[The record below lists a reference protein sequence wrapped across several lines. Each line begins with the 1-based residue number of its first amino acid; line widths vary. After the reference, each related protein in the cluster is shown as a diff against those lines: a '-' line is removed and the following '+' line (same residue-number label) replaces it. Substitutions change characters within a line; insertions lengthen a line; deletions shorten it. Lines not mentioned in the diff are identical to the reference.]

1 MGVFPLCST
10 EMLEKLLNVVCGRN
24 HDTTDENNCNN
35 NHTNGKKVRGT
46 VVLMKKNVLD
56 LTDVGAS
63 FLDRVHEVFGKGVSL
78 QLISADHAEPGNG
91 CKGKL
96 GKPAFLE
103 NWVSTLTSISAGDAT
118 FNVTFDWDE
127 SMGFPGAFIIKNY
140 HHSQLYLRTVV
151 LEDVPGHGQLHFV
164 CNSWVYPAHRY
175 KYNRVFFANK
185 TYLPSNTPE
194 PLRPYREE
202 ELLSLRGSG
211 SGMLKEWDRV
221 YDYAFYNDLGF
232 PDKGPEYVRP
242 VLGGSKE
249 YPYPRRGRTSRRA
262 TKTDLNSESQLPP
275 LGLNIYVPRDE
286 RFTHVKLS
294 DFLAYALKSLGQV
307 LIPEIVAL
315 FDKTIDEFDSFE
327 DVLKL
332 YEGGIKLPDHHLNKL
347 RQCIPWE
354 MLKELIRSDGEPPL
368 KFPMPDVIKADRSAW
383 RTDEEFGREMLAGVN
398 PVIIRRLQE
407 FPPASKLDPKVYGNQ
422 TSSITR
428 EHIEKN
434 LDGLTVDEAIEYN
447 KLFILDHHDALMP
460 YLRRINTTKTKT
472 YASRTLLFLQDNG
485 TLKPLAIELSLPHPQ
500 GDKHGATSLVFT
512 PADEGVEG
520 TVWQLAKAY
529 AAVNDSGY
537 HQLISHWLNTHA
549 VIEPFVIATNRQLSV
564 LHPIFK
570 LLQPHFRDTMYI
582 NALARQILI
591 NAGGIL
597 ERTVFPAK
605 YAMEMSSIV
614 YKNWVFTEQGLPAD
628 LLKRGVAVPDS
639 SQPYGLKLL
648 IEDYPYAV
656 DGLEIWEAI
665 EAWVDDYCSF
675 YYSTDDMIRGDSEL
689 QSWWKEVRDEG
700 HGDLKDEPWWPQMQ
714 TRAELVQA
722 CTIII
727 WTASALHAAVNF
739 GQYPYAG
746 YLPNR
751 PTVSRRFM
759 PEPGTAEYAE
769 LESNPDLAY
778 LKTITAQFQ
787 TLLGVSLIEILS
799 RHSSD
804 EIYLG
809 QRDNP
814 EWTSDIQPRQSFQRF
829 HDRLVD
835 VEKKIVERNNDSR
848 WKNRNGPVKVPYMLL
863 YPNASGDNSESGLTV
878 KGIPNS
884 VSI

>member
-1 MGVFPLCST
+1 
-10 EMLEKLLNVVCGRN
+10 MLVKLLQAVCGAN
-24 HDTTDENNCNN
+24 HDTTDENHFNN
-35 NHTNGKKVRGT
+35 ITNRKKIRGT
-46 VVLMKKNVLD
+46 VVLMKKNVMD

-78 QLISADHAEPGNG
+78 QLISADHTEPGNG
-91 CKGKL
+91 SKGKL

-103 NWVSTLTSISAGDAT
+103 KWMSTLTSISAGDAT
-118 FNVTFDWDE
+118 FNVTFEWGE
-127 SMGFPGAFIIKNY
+127 SMGVPGAFIIKNY
-140 HHSQLYLRTVV
+140 HHSQFYLRTVI

-164 CNSWVYPAHRY
+164 CNSWVYPVHRY
-175 KYNRVFFANK
+175 KYNRVFFFK
-185 TYLPSNTPE
+185 QDP
-194 PLRPYREE
+194 
-202 ELLSLRGSG
+202 
-211 SGMLKEWDRV
+211 
-221 YDYAFYNDLGF
+221 
-232 PDKGPEYVRP
+232 
-242 VLGGSKE
+242 
-249 YPYPRRGRTSRRA
+249 
-262 TKTDLNSESQLPP
+262 NSETRLPP

-294 DFLAYALKSLGQV
+294 DFLAYAVKSLGQV
-307 LIPEIVAL
+307 LIPEFFAL
-315 FDKTIDEFDSFE
+315 FNKTIHEFDSFE
-327 DVLKL
+327 DILKL
-332 YEGGIKLPDHHLNKL
+332 YEGGFKLPDHHLNKL

-354 MLKELIRSDGEPPL
+354 MLKELVRSDGEPFL
-368 KFPMPDVIKADRSAW
+368 KFPMPDVIKVDRSAW

-407 FPPASKLDPKVYGNQ
+407 FPPASKLDPEVYGNQ

-434 LDGLTVDEAIEYN
+434 MDGPTVDEAIKYN

-460 YLRRINTTKTKT
+460 YLRRINTTNTKT
-472 YASRTLLFLQDNG
+472 YASRTLLLLQDNG
-485 TLKPLAIELSLPHPQ
+485 TLLPLAIELSLPHPQ
-500 GDKHGATSLVFT
+500 GDKHGATSFVFT

-549 VIEPFVIATNRQLSV
+549 VIEPFVIATNRHLSV
-564 LHPIFK
+564 LHPIYK

-597 ERTVFPAK
+597 ELTVFPGK

-614 YKNWVFTEQGLPAD
+614 YKNWVFTEQGLLAD

-656 DGLEIWEAI
+656 DGLEIWAAI

-675 YYSTDDMIRGDSEL
+675 YYSTDDMIRDDTEL
-689 QSWWKEVRDEG
+689 QSWWTEVRNEG
-700 HGDLKDEPWWPQMQ
+700 HGDLKDEPWWPEMQ
-714 TRAELVQA
+714 SRAELVKA

-727 WTASALHAAVNF
+727 WVASALHAAVNF

-769 LESNPDLAY
+769 LESNPDLAF

-809 QRDNP
+809 QRENP
-814 EWTSDIQPRQSFQRF
+814 EWTSDIQPRQAFQRF

-835 VEKKIVERNNDSR
+835 AENRIVERNNDSR

-863 YPNASGDNSESGLTV
+863 YPNASGDNSESGLTG